1 MSARAAALLLSLV
14 ASCHAQATTR
24 TADATARG
32 ASTRA
37 RSPGGRARPDG
48 REAGAREGS
57 AGRGDAATTHPASAA
72 QRRYEQGMTAAGR
85 HDWTAAA
92 AAFSDAYELEPS
104 TELAFNTGRM
114 YEHLADFE
122 RASEWYR
129 RVLAGTPAAAVRAQ
143 VTARLANV
151 ERDAQRRRDGIAQ
164 ASPDDDALTAE
175 ASVWFNRG
183 LLFFRRHRWR
193 EALQAFETAN
203 QFVQS
208 SGGNVAEL
216 MFNLGVTHEHLG
228 HRGEAEAAF
237 RSYLAARPES
247 PDRAEIEQR
256 IQRLRRER

>member
-1 MSARAAALLLSLV
+1 VSVRAAALLLSLV
-14 ASCHAQATTR
+14 AGCHAHATT

-37 RSPGGRARPDG
+37 SASGSRSDG
-48 REAGAREGS
+48 REAGAREGTT
-57 AGRGDAATTHPASAA
+57 GRGAVATTHPTSAA
-72 QRRYEQGMTAAGR
+72 QRRYEEGMTAAGR
-85 HDWTAAA
+85 HEWTAAA

-122 RASEWYR
+122 RASEWYQ
-129 RVLAGTPAAAVRAQ
+129 RVLAGAPSPAVRAQ

-151 ERDAQRRRDGIAQ
+151 QRDAQRRRDGIAQ

-203 QFVQS
+203 QFVQNT
-208 SGGNVAEL
+208 GGNVAEL

-228 HRGEAEAAF
+228 HRAEAEAAF